1 MILRKPYAFLI
12 KYFRLIHIIM
22 TAILAYIILVSRG
35 VYHYLNKVINDTV
48 NRYDALSH
56 VNYSI
61 FIFIFLALIL
71 FYIIYWLLKHKNKPK
86 RMYLIVIWGYILIGI
101 FLMILY
107 IYMQGFLNSIPEIK
121 TIRFYRDTM
130 LIVMGFQ
137 YFFTIFMLLRG
148 LGFDIKKFNFDKDAA
163 ELNVS
168 ESDSEEVEINT
179 DIDTTNISRRF
190 RKRQREFGYFYKEFK
205 GYIWVSLLI
214 VFGIL
219 GYKLYNYINATYK
232 VYSENQ
238 PIGSIYNVVIRD
250 SYYKVSGNTNYVIV
264 SFDISKSGKSGIFN
278 VGAMSLQVGN
288 KVYSSDKTV
297 CSKFSDLGTC
307 YKNQY
312 IDRGV
317 KSYLLAYE
325 VDNLNIQK
333 AYIIY
338 SDSYDD
344 DYKVKLIMKE
354 AN

>member
-1 MILRKPYAFLI
+1 
-12 KYFRLIHIIM
+12 
-22 TAILAYIILVSRG
+22 
-35 VYHYLNKVINDTV
+35 
-48 NRYDALSH
+48 LSH

-61 FIFIFLALIL
+61 FIFIFLAIIL
-71 FYIIYWLLKHKNKPK
+71 FYIIYWLLKHKDKPK
-86 RMYLIVIWGYILIGI
+86 RMYMIVIWGYILIGI

-107 IYMQGFLNSIPEIK
+107 IYMQGFLNSVPEIK

-130 LIVMGFQ
+130 LIVMAFQ
-137 YFFTIFMLLRG
+137 YFAAIFMLLRG
-148 LGFDIKKFNFDKDAA
+148 LGFDIKKFNFDKDAQ
-163 ELNVS
+163 ELNIS
-168 ESDSEEVEINT
+168 ESDSEEVEISA

-190 RKRQREFGYFYKEFK
+190 RKRHREFGYFYKEFK
-205 GYIWVSLLI
+205 GYILVSLLI

-238 PIGSIYNVVIRD
+238 PIGKINNVVIRD
-250 SYYKVSGNTNYVIV
+250 SYYKVDGNTNYVIV
-264 SFDISKSGKSGIFN
+264 SFDISKDGKKDTFN
-278 VGAMSLQVGN
+278 IGKMSLQVGN
-288 KVYSSDKTV
+288 KTYAPDKNV
-297 CSKFSDLGTC
+297 CSNFSDLGTC

-312 IDRGV
+312 IDLSI
-317 KSYLLAYE
+317 KTYLVAYQ

-333 AYIIY
+333 AYILY